1 MFDHSKL
8 IGRIKE
14 ICKTQAEFGKQMG
27 WSHTT
32 TTAKLNGNN
41 GMTQDEIKKAAM
53 ILDLKDKEIPLY
65 FFTLK
70 VQKI

>member
-8 IGRIKE
+8 IGKIKE

-32 TTAKLNGNN
+32 TTAKLSGTSR
-41 GMTQDEIKKAAM
+41 MTQDEIHKAVNILKLKKF
-53 ILDLKDKEIPLY
+53 EIPSY
-65 FFTLK
+65 FFTPK
-70 VQKI
+70 V

>member
-8 IGRIKE
+8 IGKIKE

-32 TTAKLNGNN
+32 TTAKLSGAN
-41 GMTQDEIKKAAM
+41 GMTQDEIHKAVDILKLKKS
-53 ILDLKDKEIPLY
+53 EIPLY
-65 FFTLK
+65 FFTPK
-70 VQKI
+70 V